1 MNAII
6 KKILY
11 AENENDMYLPNY
23 SVIVKNC
30 ANCSFMSYEHIR
42 DNILIMI
49 SNYLIEIK
57 DIKSDIIKKKIDT
70 IISVCIGINKSLKI
84 KKLETINYNSIKRM
98 VQYKLYLKKYY
109 EKALIKEGYEF
120 IDPNVKDD
128 IIDMIL
134 Y

>member
-1 MNAII
+1 MNATI

-23 SVIVKNC
+23 SVMAKKC
-30 ANCSFMSYEHIR
+30 AKCSLVSYERIR
-42 DNILIMI
+42 DNILNMI
-49 SNYLIEIK
+49 SNYLIEMK
-57 DIKSDIIKKKIDT
+57 DIKSDLIKKKIET
-70 IISVCIGINKSLKI
+70 IISVCIDINKSLKF
-84 KKLETINYNSIKRM
+84 KKLDTINYDSIKRM

-109 EKALIKEGYEF
+109 EKVLIKEGYEF

-128 IIDMIL
+128 IIEMMV